1 MTLDLLVWPA
11 VLPVTCVLAML
22 VVHFVCGGNL
32 TNDACGFAGPLQKT
46 ANCIGVKCKKASGVP
61 PTASR
66 AKRKQQASGST
77 AGADNGAADAA
88 VVAGFDATLFG
99 NPGGLS

>member
-1 MTLDLLVWPA
+1 
-11 VLPVTCVLAML
+11 ML
-22 VVHFVCGGNL
+22 VVHFVCGDNL
-32 TNDACGFAGPLQKT
+32 TNDACGFAGPPKKT
-46 ANCIGVKCKKASGVP
+46 ANCIGGKCKKASGVP

-77 AGADNGAADAA
+77 AGSDNADADAA

-99 NPGGLS
+99 NASGLN